1 VYINADSQNGF
12 YRQEKGYL
20 VGASGC
26 SGGLYEFLSH
36 PHTDKKNLLESL
48 CTKDRSEATNKA
60 PAVIAK
66 FQAVIAEARRL
77 MAQANSPL
85 GRVLAA
91 HPDLR
96 RMEEIADLVAEEGGE
111 AFPEVRNLPRL
122 AWEDIQQK

>member
-1 VYINADSQNGF
+1 MRIAKMGF
-12 YRQEKGYL
+12 IVKKKGIWW
-20 VGASGC
+20 VRVVVPE
-26 SGGLYEFLSH
+26 GLYEFLSH